1 MTSQFVPTVTN
12 MVTIVRNIIEGYGMG
27 SLRALA
33 QEPVQNSKDAAPRGR
48 ARVEYRLHRRQ
59 SGDGTDVYM
68 LTVTDSNTTG
78 LRGPIRSLADLAQG
92 RALSEGENWAAFEG
106 MGYTKKSS
114 EDALGSRGQGKAAYL
129 YHSNLPHLASGQERM
144 MMLYDT
150 LLPSGDYR
158 LGVRYANPSDAVRQ
172 PPFTGDEACNIVSTR
187 YADEGTAIELGLEA
201 LTQVGTRVI
210 VPHLSQEAVDAVH
223 SGELYQWLQRCWWRA
238 IQTGLSI
245 EVIDEDASRES
256 VAVPP
261 WWATEPWTRETNGVR
276 TYENIDAG
284 DGLKIK
290 RVVLLY
296 DESLNGSDAQFWGVQ
311 LLRGQQWI
319 ETLGQETL
327 ADYVPRDKRPG
338 FRGFVEFDRGA
349 ERELRRAENPQHEHF
364 DRRVSGV
371 KELIAAIE
379 DKVREFAEEQGW
391 GERESTRPVPEGERE
406 AALEFLRFLSPR
418 RRSERGIGSG
428 AANTSQLS
436 MDLTERWECDLLMD
450 FPDPRSSR
458 VNWGEHIRNVS
469 APVRL
474 QPTSTSRQATVSL
487 ELAHIDDRASQVVI
501 SSQSV
506 HLQHGEGIARFG
518 DFQIIT
524 GSPSP
529 SKLQCTQS
537 GKWRLTARVEAG
549 GAQVARV
556 SRSMFINEDPPERQS
571 KPYTLSI
578 SVENHTTGQRRINS
592 GDAIGVQISV
602 TNHTADNQTLHLTA
616 SLGDL
621 LLADMTAMS
630 TQGIPAGATPARIPG
645 VQSRIVVNPA
655 APPAPPQQSVE
666 LPPGRHVLRADLY
679 LNGEVVAHASHTLDI
694 EVDPAQPQDWPPFGI
709 EQISGGGPHPRWQ
722 FHKRSPG
729 DWVLQYPPA
738 YPLYRALQASPSQAG
753 LQLMGVS
760 AFVVD
765 VCAEGIIE
773 WSMEPLD
780 NGDYSRLDE
789 LLNGVPAGAD
799 PERWE
804 DYCDKMN
811 ELAAL
816 RNRPERLDEY
826 SLLVRDCA
834 SRSLSLFVERG

>member
-27 SLRALA
+27 PIRALA

-48 ARVEYRLHRRQ
+48 ARVEYRLHKRQ
-59 SGDGTDVYM
+59 SGDGTDIYM

-92 RALSEGENWAAFEG
+92 GALSEGENWAAFEG

-114 EDALGSRGQGKAAYL
+114 EDAIGSRGQGKAAYL
-129 YHSNLPHLASGQERM
+129 YHSNLPLVAPGQERM

-150 LLPSGDYR
+150 LLSSGEYR

-172 PPFTGDEACNIVSTR
+172 PPFTEDEARSIISTR
-187 YADEGTAIELGLEA
+187 YADEGTAIELGLEP

-210 VPHLSQEAVDAVH
+210 VPHLSREAVDAVH

-245 EVIDEDASRES
+245 EVIAEDASTES

-261 WWATEPWTRETNGVR
+261 WWATEPWTRETNGAR
-276 TYENIDAG
+276 TYENIDVG

-290 RVVLLY
+290 RIVLLY
-296 DESLNGSDAQFWGVQ
+296 DESLSGSDAQFWGVQ

-319 ETLGQETL
+319 ETLGQESL

-379 DKVREFAEEQGW
+379 DRVREFAEEQGW
-391 GERESTRPVPEGERE
+391 GERESIRPAPEGERE
-406 AALEFLRFLSPR
+406 AALEFLRFLSPH
-418 RRSERGIGSG
+418 RRSERSIGSG

-450 FPDPRSSR
+450 FPNPRSSR
-458 VNWGEHIRNVS
+458 VNWGEYICNVS
-469 APVRL
+469 VPVRL
-474 QPTSTSRQATVSL
+474 QPASTSRQATVSL
-487 ELAHIDDRASQVVI
+487 ELAHVDDRASRVI
-501 SSQSV
+501 VSSQSV
-506 HLQHGEGIARFG
+506 YLQHGEGIARFG

-529 SKLQCTQS
+529 SKLQCPQS

-549 GAQVARV
+549 GVQVARV
-556 SRSMFINEDPPERQS
+556 SRSMFVNEDPPERQS

-592 GDAIGVQISV
+592 GDALGVQISV
-602 TNHTADNQTLHLTA
+602 TNHTPDNQTLHLTA

-621 LLADMTAMS
+621 LLADMTTVG
-630 TQGIPAGATPARIPG
+630 TQGIPAGATPVRIPG
-645 VQSRIVVNPA
+645 VQSRILVNPT
-655 APPAPPQQSVE
+655 APPAPPQQSVD

-679 LNGEVVAHASHTLDI
+679 LNGEVVAHASRTLDI
-694 EVDPAQPQDWPPFGI
+694 EVDPVQSQDWPPFGI

-722 FHKRSPG
+722 FQKRSQD

-738 YPLYRALQASPSQAG
+738 YPLYRALQASPNQSG

-765 VCAEGIIE
+765 VCAEGIIQ
-773 WSMEPLD
+773 WSMEPLES
-780 NGDYSRLDE
+780 GDRSRLDE
-789 LLNGVPAGAD
+789 LLSGVPAGAD

-804 DYCDKMN
+804 DYCDKMQ

-834 SRSLSLFVERG
+834 SRSLNLFVERG